1 MRSRLPGSASAASLG
16 AVRAG
21 GRAFAAA
28 VLVLAALGVAARPAA
43 AADSLSG
50 LERAT
55 AALEREAD
63 GLEALASGPRVG
75 GADWAVDVQAHL
87 TVVEV
92 RVWRWRSAAAA
103 SLWSQLGAAVSSR
116 VAASAGTASLVPAL
130 GLVASDAAEVA
141 RLRPVLADWTSYR
154 RALGRVTLLLE
165 SLRDGAAPG
174 TALSLAPGRVCPVA
188 GAHHFEHTWSEER
201 PWGRSHKGEDI
212 HAERGT
218 PLVAIES
225 GTVVQSGWHWSG
237 GYGVYLEGYYSGDV
251 YYYAHMAWS
260 APGIKPG
267 RVVEAGELLGWVGS
281 TGNATTPHLHLGWIP
296 DNPGRWV
303 DLDGL
308 ADPYPLLVGLC
319 SGG

>member
-1 MRSRLPGSASAASLG
+1 MKPGRPGPASAASLT

-43 AADSLSG
+43 ATSP
-50 LERAT
+50 LEAMT
-55 AALEREAD
+55 AALQREAD
-63 GLEALASGPRVG
+63 RLERLTTGPRVG
-75 GADWAVDVQAHL
+75 GPDWAVDVQAQL

-92 RVWRWRSAAAA
+92 RVWRWRTAVAEVLAGR
-103 SLWSQLGAAVSSR
+103 LGAAVSTEGEG
-116 VAASAGTASLVPAL
+116 AAGPLAPVPAL
-130 GLVASDAAEVA
+130 GLAAGDAELA
-141 RLRPVLADWTSYR
+141 RLQPVLDDWAEYR
-154 RALGRVTLLLE
+154 LALSRVLDLMAGLRAA
-165 SLRDGAAPG
+165 AAPG
-174 TALSLAPGRVCPVA
+174 TAGLLPPGRVCPVE
-188 GAHHFEHTWSEER
+188 GPHHFEHTWAEVR
-201 PWGRSHKGEDI
+201 PWGRAHKGEDV

-225 GTVVQSGWHWSG
+225 GTIIQSGWHWSG

-251 YYYAHMAWS
+251 YYYAHMTRS

-267 RVVEAGELLGWVGS
+267 KAVQVGDLLGWVGS
-281 TGNATTPHLHLGWIP
+281 TGNATSPHLHLGWIP

-319 SGG
+319 GPG